1 MAKIEKALETT
12 EEVLDGI
19 EDQTLSTS
27 SALLKCLKIARLLND
42 TVSLTWLQYEYSGYP
57 TDQEGGILID
67 AWNIGN
73 SYGRG
78 YKNNDKAVIFTSL
91 VSELEAD
98 IKSAKNAIN
107 NFTTSGTSVSGE
119 KAYIAMNAL
128 TSSVCNSTSQLMER
142 ISVAEKR
149 LSILRG
155 KYYEYALEKNIELLF
170 GNVAESIFSTY
181 RQNVE
186 RGFGELSHQ
195 TILKLQAIENKINS
209 NNPELYSQA
218 LTTCRR
224 LFENTS
230 VELFNKYL
238 PNFKGN
244 LYKTRSGKEIYISGD
259 HFRNK
264 MSVVIEILQ
273 EKSTKKTLV
282 GSSILY
288 IIDWIENLS
297 NLQNKG
303 VHSEISK
310 DDAVKCII
318 HTYICL
324 GDILSLE
331 PNNMQITK
339 K

>member
-1 MAKIEKALETT
+1 MSKIERALEAT
-12 EEVLDGI
+12 EQVLDGI

-42 TVSLTWLQYEYSGYP
+42 TVSLAWLQYEYGGYP
-57 TDQEGGILID
+57 KDQKGYIISD
-67 AWNIGN
+67 AWDIGN
-73 SYGRG
+73 SHGRG
-78 YKNNDKAVIFTSL
+78 YKNDNGEKLIFTNL
-91 VSELEAD
+91 ASELEAD

-107 NFTTSGTSVSGE
+107 NFTTSGASVSGNN
-119 KAYIAMNAL
+119 AYIAMNTL
-128 TSSVCNSTSQLMER
+128 TSSVSVSTRQLIER
-142 ISVAEKR
+142 ISTAEKR
-149 LSILRG
+149 LAILKG

-170 GNVAESIFSTY
+170 GNVAENIFSTY

-195 TILKLQAIENKINS
+195 TILKLQAIEDKINS

-230 VELFNKYL
+230 VELFNKYF

-244 LYKTRSGKEIYISGD
+244 SYKTKSGKEIDVSGD

-264 MSVVIEILQ
+264 ISAVIEFLQ

-288 IIDWIENLS
+288 TIDWIENLS

-331 PNNMQITK
+331 PDNV
-339 K
+339 